1 MNLQSVKVKLAGS
14 YLILFLLFMAQLP
27 IVYLLVTGMTDKYL
41 QVDTAG
47 EIRKSAVDIAYALNL
62 SVMNGDRNMNG
73 VFETKRS
80 EFHQLLKEIKNGSD
94 RLVAVKDPETLEKLG
109 YIKEGWQF
117 MDGFLDEIMA
127 NGNKMRSM
135 ISKVDKTMQAYI
147 EQIDEVKASMEGLGQ
162 SSETAAMQDML
173 WAQKLRAVQLGYL
186 VDSYILAYD
195 DEANAIVENIMVI
208 SEELIVT
215 TEELKA
221 YGEAFGAEGAVLLG
235 RLSVVGDMDEL
246 IMDTVLGTIET
257 KDLFSSGLSKLGT
270 TYTPKI
276 VDAANE
282 MTGQIVSNAKAQA
295 RRSILI
301 LALSIF
307 ITAMVIVFFMYRMFR
322 TVINPII
329 RIKEIVGN
337 FARGDLTRRVELTGK
352 GKKEK
357 RDEISSLTRNVNNMA
372 EQMSQMIGSIG
383 TTSRLLGS
391 SARHMSEASSEIA
404 EGTEAQCKEVCTVRT
419 AMEEMSSTIMETA
432 MNSQKA
438 NDAASEAH
446 NIALEGSDVIKQ
458 GIEGMKGITSS
469 ASEAAEF
476 VKDLEKQANDINSI
490 IEVISDIADQTNLL
504 ALNAAIEA
512 ARAGDHGRGFA
523 VVADEVRHLAEKTG
537 KATIEIDRMIKSIGI
552 GTENAVASMKDNSDQ
567 VEEAVSFANEAD
579 VALSR
584 IVKSVGDTK
593 SSITQI
599 ATASEEQSVT
609 GEEVVRNMEN
619 ISDVANANVST
630 TEDVKQSSEE
640 LARLAS
646 ELEEMV
652 SRFIIKAPEEAGAET
667 GEAEDAMLATEEE
680 ASTEDGEAS
689 GAGLKIVST
698 EETGT

>member
-1 MNLQSVKVKLAGS
+1 
-14 YLILFLLFMAQLP
+14 
-27 IVYLLVTGMTDKYL
+27 
-41 QVDTAG
+41 
-47 EIRKSAVDIAYALNL
+47 
-62 SVMNGDRNMNG
+62 MNG

-80 EFHQLLKEIKNGSD
+80 EFHELIEEIKDGSE
-94 RLVAVKDPETLEKLG
+94 RLVAVKDPDTLEKLG

-117 MDGFLDEIMA
+117 MDGFLDEIMV
-127 NGNKMRSM
+127 NGNKMRFM
-135 ISKVDKTMQAYI
+135 ISKVDETTQAYL
-147 EQIDEVKASMEGLGQ
+147 EKIDEVKGSIEGLEQ
-162 SSETAAMQDML
+162 SSETAAMQEML

-186 VDSYILAYD
+186 VGSYIMAYD
-195 DEANAIVENIMVI
+195 DEANAIVENLMVI

-221 YGEAFGAEGAVLLG
+221 YGEAFGAEGVVLLNK
-235 RLSVVGDMDEL
+235 LSVVGEMDEL
-246 IMDTVLGTIET
+246 ILDTILGTVET
-257 KDLFSSGLSKLGT
+257 KDLFSTGLSKLGT

-282 MTGQIVSNAKAQA
+282 MTGQIVSNAKAEA
-295 RRSILI
+295 RKSILI

-307 ITAMVIVFFMYRMFR
+307 ITAMVIVFFMYRMFH

-337 FARGDLTRRVELTGK
+337 FARGDLTRRVDLT

-357 RDEISSLTRNVNNMA
+357 RDEISSLAKNVNNMA

-383 TTSRLLGS
+383 TISRLLGS

-446 NIALEGSDVIKQ
+446 NIALEGSGVIKQ
-458 GIEGMKGITSS
+458 GIDGMKGITSS
-469 ASEAAEF
+469 ASEAAKF

-537 KATIEIDRMIKSIGI
+537 KATVEIDRMIKSIGI
-552 GTENAVASMKDNSDQ
+552 GTEKAVASMKDNSDQ

-579 VALSR
+579 MALNR

-593 SSITQI
+593 SSITHI
-599 ATASEEQSVT
+599 ATASEEQSLT

-652 SRFIIKAPEEAGAET
+652 SRFIIKVPEEIGAET
-667 GEAEDAMLATEEE
+667 GEEEGVILKTVEE
-680 ASTEDGEAS
+680 ASIEDGEVVRD
-689 GAGLKIVST
+689 GLKIAST
-698 EETGT
+698 KETGT